1 MLDYLRKLAP
11 FLPALESGTFDFGH
25 WEGGE
30 TRPDGTVTA
39 PNYVFSQQALDLIAA
54 MPVHAFDWTKWM
66 TSPEARAL
74 IADHAN
80 IASATPEQLVKLA
93 TSLVRSDRFTE
104 GSLAGAHESGL
115 LTAVVRR
122 ASLLV

>member
-30 TRPDGTVTA
+30 KRPDGTITA
-39 PNYVFSQQALDLIAA
+39 PYYEFSQQALDLIAA
-54 MPVHAFDWTKWM
+54 MPVHPFDWSKWM
-66 TSPEARAL
+66 GTQEAQAL

-93 TSLVRSDRFTE
+93 TSMVRSDRFTE

-122 ASLLV
+122 ASVLV